1 MMMCTTQATGRAVAA
16 AGDPSTNSMAAGAAA
31 ETTIQFLRR
40 DNLYLLT
47 ALDKLVKVIDTGIVG
62 VGNDISSSNSPSSQ
76 GTLLHVVRLKRC
88 NVGNVDDVDE
98 KNANRKKKRR
108 SSCPPT
114 SSPKTTP
121 ADVRLREQ
129 FMEQTAGVCA
139 MQARLNALTTQ
150 QDLIKSML
158 VGRGGTYTDADLEGI
173 MRMYESV
180 GEAREMLK
188 DSIVRCKR
196 KLSYMA
202 KKYKAYTDS

>member
-1 MMMCTTQATGRAVAA
+1 MMMMMGTTQAAA
-16 AGDPSTNSMAAGAAA
+16 AGGDPTNRMPEAATD
-31 ETTIQFLRR
+31 ETIRFLRR

-62 VGNDISSSNSPSSQ
+62 VGNDISSSNSPSQ

-88 NVGNVDDVDE
+88 HGNVGNVE
-98 KNANRKKKRR
+98 KNDDRKKKRR
-108 SSCPPT
+108 SSCPT
-114 SSPKTTP
+114 YPKTTT

-139 MQARLNALTTQ
+139 MQARLIALTTQ

-158 VGRGGTYTDADLEGI
+158 GRGGGTYTDADLEGI

-180 GEAREMLK
+180 GESREMLK

-202 KKYKAYTDS
+202 KKFKAYNAS